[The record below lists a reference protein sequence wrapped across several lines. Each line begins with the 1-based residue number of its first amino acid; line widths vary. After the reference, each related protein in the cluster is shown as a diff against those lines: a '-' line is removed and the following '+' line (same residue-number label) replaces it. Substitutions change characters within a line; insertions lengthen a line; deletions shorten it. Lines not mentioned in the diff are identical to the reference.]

1 MRIIAYFLP
10 QFYSI
15 PENDKYWGENFTDW
29 VNAKNAKQYFPD
41 HRSPLF
47 PTLFGYYDLSD
58 KETIKLLCDYSID
71 KGVDGFAYWHYWFGD
86 KKQALE
92 KVPEEHLRNT
102 AIKQNFFSV
111 GQIQTGPSPGLEMRI
126 QLLLNKS
133 TTSNPPSIILIT

>member
-58 KETIKLLCDYSID
+58 KETIKLLCDYSVD

-102 AIKQNFFSV
+102 AIKHSFRTDGSIFFFMN
-111 GQIQTGPSPGLEMRI
+111 LY
-126 QLLLNKS
+126 KW
-133 TTSNPPSIILIT
+133 SI